1 MSFLSAACSTAA
13 GAAFALLSL
22 EARANCARPAGY
34 EVSVSGHTVT
44 ICPINPEGR
53 ECPDPDGMLRQGAT
67 ETLLLAE
74 RCTVERGTS
83 CYVDEC
89 VPSGEYKYGFARQ
102 YQCCEYCCGTE
113 YYESVSVGAGAGVGC
128 TPDAATSAS
137 YSGDLPWQDTSVICN
152 YAGGVG
158 GSGGRGGS
166 GGAGGGGAGG
176 TSGAAGQADAGVSSE
191 SSETGCA
198 CAVGAGARARQW
210 VFGANAL
217 VVLLGLALHRHR
229 RRRG

>member
-1 MSFLSAACSTAA
+1 MSFVSATRSTAA
-13 GAAFALLSL
+13 GTVLALLSF

-44 ICPINPEGR
+44 ICPINLEGR
-53 ECPDPDGMLRQGAT
+53 ECPDPDGMLRQGSTAT
-67 ETLLLAE
+67 SLLAD

-89 VPSGEYKYGFARQ
+89 VPDGEYKYGFVRP
-102 YQCCEYCCGTE
+102 YQCCQYCCGTD
-113 YYESVSVGAGAGVGC
+113 YYETVRVGAGPSVDC
-128 TPDAATSAS
+128 TPDAATSAN

-152 YAGGVG
+152 YAGGM
-158 GSGGRGGS
+158 
-166 GGAGGGGAGG
+166 GGGGAGG
-176 TSGAAGQADAGVSSE
+176 TGGAGGQADGGGQADAGVSSE

-198 CAVGAGARARQW
+198 CTVGAGARARQL

-217 VVLLGLALHRHR
+217 VVLLGLALHRR
-229 RRRG
+229 RRLRG